1 MMSMILE
8 LRNYYLNI
16 KISLRKV
23 IYWIQYKLLK
33 RKRDAFNILTSDET
47 INYIVKHQCS
57 VCRYGDGEID
67 MITCLNEGFD
77 ESRKSDFQ
85 AYDERLA
92 LRLKQILE
100 EGSNKEL
107 NLIVCIPYVWKI
119 HRNMTTVAKRF
130 IERSLVNNRRTI
142 FTSINPTCFYGDTNF
157 TRFYMDYRNKD
168 KRAYIQYC
176 RQIWQ
181 GRELCIIE
189 GEQSRLGVGND
200 LFDNAQSIERILCPA
215 LSAFTK
221 YDEILKVASKV
232 NKTKLVLLALG
243 HTATVLA
250 YDLAK
255 LGYQAIDIGHIDIE
269 YEWFLMKATKKVPIP
284 HKYVNEVPEG
294 RQFSEE
300 RDKDYLSQVIYRVK

>member
-1 MMSMILE
+1 MTSV
-8 LRNYYLNI
+8 LNSFWLSI
-16 KISLRKV
+16 KVPLRKAV
-23 IYWIQYKLLK
+23 YWLQYKLLK
-33 RKRDAFNILTSDET
+33 RKRGRLRILTSEET
-47 INYIVKHQCS
+47 LCRIIEDKCS

-85 AYDERLA
+85 AYDAKLA
-92 LRLKQILE
+92 SRLKLILE
-100 EGSNKEL
+100 NGSNEEL
-107 NLIVCIPYVWKI
+107 NLIVCIPYVWK
-119 HRNMTTVAKRF
+119 NYQNFTTVAKRF
-130 IERSLVNNRRTI
+130 IERSFVNNRRTI
-142 FTSINPTCFYGDTNF
+142 FASINPVQFYGDANF
-157 TRFYMDYRNKD
+157 TRFYMDDRNKD
-168 KRAYIQYC
+168 KKVYIQYC
-176 RQIWQ
+176 RRIWQ

-215 LSAFTK
+215 LSAFSK
-221 YDEILKVASKV
+221 YDEILKVACKV
-232 NKTKLVLLALG
+232 DKAKLILLALG

-255 LGYQAIDIGHIDIE
+255 VGYQAIDIGHIDIE

-300 RDKDYLSQVIYRVK
+300 RDKDYLSQIIYRVK